1 MKKNTVQ
8 SIQVSAEALMEM
20 QALPQL
26 PSIIR
31 YLDDFADEWR
41 VIRNTDAD
49 KWEIHADGI
58 EASFDFCEFPQR
70 YRLLVKHWAAWTMT
84 RLAVATARI
93 YMHSLKPLFYKE
105 KSDPLY
111 ELLSRNPMELRDY
124 WLGTLLTGY
133 THFTLRAVK
142 SLLAFLCEMSLGRL
156 APGYADFVG
165 AFRLPQQD
173 KYAAVRTGDVFLGAN
188 EEAAIVDFLDEI
200 NTLVR
205 TSPLQVDEQA
215 LRSSCILCISYQY
228 AMRPLQIAKIRLSD
242 VRVYLGSGVDGP
254 TIHITFL
261 RAKQRSNGKRLPMLR
276 KIKREWAFIF
286 AELYQRRLATPHGQV
301 ETLAL
306 LDSLFGLTPQSVS
319 NLLIKTTEA
328 ITDIPRPAN
337 HLRHSAAQRLVDAG
351 ASQVELAEFMGHSY
365 ADTGLVYFD
374 ASPAQAD
381 RVNKALALSPIY
393 TNVADVA
400 RTRTIDKNKLLH
412 LSPDHQIGAVPH
424 GIPIAGIG
432 ACNLGQ
438 SLCSKNPVLSCYSC
452 RRFMAV
458 TDTAIHREVLD
469 SLRPVVRFFYD
480 ESRGEIA
487 SPAYMQLRKTLESIQ
502 AVIADLDES
511 NPHE

>member
-1 MKKNTVQ
+1 MTKNGAQ
-8 SIQVSAEALMEM
+8 SNQASTEALIEM

-26 PSIIR
+26 PSVIR

-41 VIRNTDAD
+41 VIRNINAD
-49 KWEIHADGI
+49 EWKIRADGI
-58 EASFDFCEFPQR
+58 ETSFDFCEVPQR
-70 YRLLVKHWAAWTMT
+70 YRLMVKHWAAWVITH
-84 RLAVATARI
+84 LATATARI
-93 YMHSLKPLFYKE
+93 YMHSLKPLFNQE
-105 KSDPLY
+105 SSDPLF
-111 ELLSRNPMELRDY
+111 ELLSRNPVELRDY
-124 WLGTLLTGY
+124 WLGTLYTGY
-133 THFTLRAVK
+133 NYFTLRAVK
-142 SLLAFLCEMSLGRL
+142 SFLAFLCEMSLGRL

-165 AFRLPQQD
+165 AFRLPRRD
-173 KYAAVRTGDVFLGAN
+173 KYAAVRTGDVFLGAD
-188 EEAAIVDFLDEI
+188 EEAAIIDYLDEI
-200 NTLVR
+200 NAQVR
-205 TSPLQVDEQA
+205 ISPQQVDEQT
-215 LRSSCILCISYQY
+215 LRSACILCISYQY
-228 AMRPLQIAKIRLSD
+228 AMRPLQIAKVRLSD
-242 VRVYLGSGVDGP
+242 VRIYPELGEDGP
-254 TIHITFL
+254 ITHITFL

-286 AELYQRRLATPHGQV
+286 AELYQRRLASSQSHV
-301 ETLAL
+301 EAHAL
-306 LDSLFGLTPQSVS
+306 PDSLFGLTPQSVG
-319 NLLIKTTEA
+319 NLIIKITESIA
-328 ITDIPRPAN
+328 GLPRPAN

-351 ASQVELAEFMGHSY
+351 TSQVELAEFMGHSY

-400 RTRTIDKNKLLH
+400 RTRTIDKDKLLH

-458 TDTAIHREVLD
+458 TDTSIHREVLD

-487 SPAYMQLRKTLESIQ
+487 SPAYMHLRKTLESIQ
-502 AVIADLDES
+502 AVIADLDEP

>member
-1 MKKNTVQ
+1 
-8 SIQVSAEALMEM
+8 
-20 QALPQL
+20 
-26 PSIIR
+26 
-31 YLDDFADEWR
+31 
-41 VIRNTDAD
+41 
-49 KWEIHADGI
+49 
-58 EASFDFCEFPQR
+58 
-70 YRLLVKHWAAWTMT
+70 
-84 RLAVATARI
+84 
-93 YMHSLKPLFYKE
+93 
-105 KSDPLY
+105 
-111 ELLSRNPMELRDY
+111 
-124 WLGTLLTGY
+124 
-133 THFTLRAVK
+133 
-142 SLLAFLCEMSLGRL
+142 
-156 APGYADFVG
+156 
-165 AFRLPQQD
+165 
-173 KYAAVRTGDVFLGAN
+173 
-188 EEAAIVDFLDEI
+188 
-200 NTLVR
+200 
-205 TSPLQVDEQA
+205 
-215 LRSSCILCISYQY
+215 
-228 AMRPLQIAKIRLSD
+228 
-242 VRVYLGSGVDGP
+242 
-254 TIHITFL
+254 
-261 RAKQRSNGKRLPMLR
+261 
-276 KIKREWAFIF
+276 
-286 AELYQRRLATPHGQV
+286 
-301 ETLAL
+301 
-306 LDSLFGLTPQSVS
+306 
-319 NLLIKTTEA
+319 
-328 ITDIPRPAN
+328 
-337 HLRHSAAQRLVDAG
+337 QRLVDAG

-393 TNVADVA
+393 TNIADVA